1 MAGQSGISFLLE
13 SAHGSK
19 GGDEETHWMGI
30 VLEGLLNTLNIGVN
44 EAVVV
49 DLVLPIGE
57 LRLGREFSMNEE
69 EGDLKEGTLLGELLD
84 RNTSIL

>member
-1 MAGQSGISFLLE
+1 
-13 SAHGSK
+13 
-19 GGDEETHWMGI
+19 MGI